1 MSIPLDVIVVGP
13 KISPTDL
20 AAPEAARADI
30 NKLVARCR
38 LSQRVTNEATQRIA
52 AAAAQDARIAL
63 KRIEECRV
71 RVKEAPWNLC
81 KQIDALATSLSTD
94 LQAEVKRIDQ
104 ALTGYVREQKRIAD
118 EAARVAREAE
128 AAKIREAEAEANR
141 IRAAAI
147 AAANKLPD
155 PVLAQQALDLASAA
169 AKQVVA
175 AASTPAPAPAPAR
188 VSGMQTRTRW
198 TFKVVD
204 LWALGAHDRSL
215 VRIEAAAGAIMTKIN
230 EGMRDC
236 PGLEIFEETTA
247 NTTTR

>member
-30 NKLVARCR
+30 KKLVARCR

-104 ALTGYVREQKRIAD
+104 ALTGYVRELKRIAD
-118 EAARVAREAE
+118 EAARKAREDAAAAQAAADAEAARIRKEAE
-128 AAKIREAEAEANR
+128 AKASVTA
-141 IRAAAI
+141 
-147 AAANKLPD
+147 D
-155 PVLAQQALDLASAA
+155 PVVAQQTLDLAAA
-169 AKQVVA
+169 QAKQVA
-175 AASTPAPAPAPAR
+175 AAAAVAPAR
-188 VSGMQTRTRW
+188 PALPKVHGMQSRTRW

-215 VRIEAAAGAIMTKIN
+215 VRIEAAAGAIQTKIN
-230 EGMRDC
+230 EGMREC
-236 PGLEIFEETTA
+236 PGLEIFEDTTA